1 MTEQFILTSND
12 QQTQLN
18 VRHWPCPSPKAV
30 VQLIHGMAEH
40 IQRYDEFARF
50 KSIRIYR
57 SGHDHLGHG
66 ESVQQ
71 THRSMVLENKGL
83 KMSLQIFI
91 SETMGC
97 ESISTIALFYD
108 GSQHGVFRLAQLS
121 ARLSCD
127 CARSHFHGHW
137 NKSVT
142 FNRSIAFY

>member
-50 KSIRIYR
+50 LNQLGFTVI
-57 SGHDHLGHG
+57 GHDHLGHG
-66 ESVQQ
+66 ESVQPNAPIYGFFGEQ
-71 THRSMVLENKGL
+71 GPENVVTDIHQVKQWAVNRYPQL
-83 KMSLQIFI
+83 P
-91 SETMGC
+91 
-97 ESISTIALFYD
+97 Y
-108 GSQHGVFRLAQLS
+108 GVFRLAQLS

>member
-50 KSIRIYR
+50 LNRYR
-57 SGHDHLGHG
+57 YS
-66 ESVQQ
+66 S
-71 THRSMVLENKGL
+71 
-83 KMSLQIFI
+83 

-97 ESISTIALFYD
+97 ESLSTIALFYD